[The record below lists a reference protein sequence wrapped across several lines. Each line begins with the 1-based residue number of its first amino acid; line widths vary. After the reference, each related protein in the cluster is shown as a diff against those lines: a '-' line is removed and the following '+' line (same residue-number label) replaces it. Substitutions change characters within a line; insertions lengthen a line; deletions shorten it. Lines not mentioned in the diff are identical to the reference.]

1 MNSEQKSLFD
11 LEGAKGPSDKPPVGR
26 FRDGGEMTVSSLIRQ
41 IKEAVTS
48 RFDRAVTVVGEL
60 SNVSR
65 SGSGHL
71 YFSLKDE
78 RSSLDCVMWRS
89 RAGAIKFEPEDGLE
103 VVVSGNVDVYE
114 VRGRL
119 QVQVNRMTPRGR
131 GALELAFSRLKEKLA
146 AEGLFDP
153 EQKKTIPRFPRAI
166 GIITSPTGAAIRDM
180 QQTLYRKWPVADVY
194 LLPCAVQGEAAA
206 EQLAHCVKLLD
217 ANAQKLGIDT
227 MIIARGGGSLEDLWA
242 FNEEVLAR
250 AVFRARTPVIS
261 GVGHEVDFTIC
272 DFTADLRAATPTA
285 AAEEAVP
292 DINEISRFIDSMG
305 DDLNQMLEQ
314 RLVTSRLALEAVMRS
329 AVFRDPGARIMTG
342 MQHVDELAHRLRA
355 ASGAMIS
362 EARQL
367 LESPARRLDASHP
380 RHLLELSRAHFN
392 ALRRRLEAGGY
403 KKVLA
408 RGFTVTRDG
417 KSSLLASA
425 AAAASCGKL
434 VTEFSDGKIESV
446 PEKVE

>member
-1 MNSEQKSLFD
+1 
-11 LEGAKGPSDKPPVGR
+11 
-26 FRDGGEMTVSSLIRQ
+26 
-41 IKEAVTS
+41 
-48 RFDRAVTVVGEL
+48 
-60 SNVSR
+60 
-65 SGSGHL
+65 
-71 YFSLKDE
+71 
-78 RSSLDCVMWRS
+78 
-89 RAGAIKFEPEDGLE
+89 

-119 QVQVNRMTPRGR
+119 QVQVKRMTPRGR

-153 EQKKTIPRFPRAI
+153 EHKKPVPRFPRAI

-180 QQTLYRKWPVADVY
+180 QQTLSRKWPVADVY
-194 LLPCAVQGEAAA
+194 LLPCAVQGEAVA
-206 EQLAHCVKLLD
+206 EQLADCVKLLD

-250 AVFRARTPVIS
+250 AIFRARTPVIS
-261 GVGHEVDFTIC
+261 GMGHEVDFTIC

-292 DINEISRFIDSMG
+292 DINEIRRFIDSMG
-305 DDLNQMLEQ
+305 DDLNQLLEQ
-314 RLVTSRLALEAVMRS
+314 RLVTSKLAMEAVVRS
-329 AVFRDPGARIMTG
+329 AVFRDPGARIRTEF
-342 MQHVDELAHRLRA
+342 QHVDELAHRLRA

-362 EARQL
+362 QARQL
-367 LESPARRLDASHP
+367 LESPARRLEASHP
-380 RHLLELSRAHFN
+380 RHLLELSRARFN

-403 KKVLA
+403 KKVLG

-417 KSSLLASA
+417 KGSLLSSASSA
-425 AAAASCGKL
+425 AACAKL

-446 PEKVE
+446 PGKVE